1 MSVFGCHMKGSCMGA
16 DDVTIVCHYCV
27 SSIGGGGEGV
37 LMISLLC
44 VQYWGSGGG
53 VLMMSLLCVQYW
65 GGGGGGADD
74 ITIVCPVLGEGRGC

>member
-27 SSIGGGGEGV
+27 SSIGGGGGGGADDITIVCPVLGV
-37 LMISLLC
+37 
-44 VQYWGSGGG
+44 GGG

-65 GGGGGGADD
+65 GGGGADD
-74 ITIVCPVLGEGRGC
+74 ITIVCPVLGGGGRGC